1 MGIDISMGQLS
12 VGVEQIG
19 DTELYVYGRAQ
30 KATHPNAPD
39 FPNMNGYSL
48 MLNHLSMSYTAWDNF
63 LRKVGLAKEDFTIQY
78 SGVILITLPL
88 LQNVADARYRWQ
100 LKNPDAQPG
109 YWDFEWQKLSNGE
122 TDLVETDTQY
132 DYVLATL
139 LRLEGWLNWAYRT
152 QAQPV
157 VYSY

>member
-1 MGIDISMGQLS
+1 MGIDISIGQLA
-12 VGVEQIG
+12 VGVEAM
-19 DTELYVYGRAQ
+19 DNKELYVYGRA
-30 KATHPNAPD
+30 KEAKHPNAPD

-48 MLNHLSMSYTAWDNF
+48 MLNHLSMSYTAWDGF
-63 LRKVGLAKEDFTIQY
+63 LRKVGLVKEDFTIQY
-78 SGVILITLPL
+78 SGVILVTPAL

-100 LKNPDAQPG
+100 VAHPHAQPG
-109 YWDFEWQKLSNGE
+109 YWDFEWQKLSNGDTE
-122 TDLVETDTQY
+122 LVETDTQY